1 MSNNLKEYLRRCKEA
16 YYAGSPIISDSQ
28 YDALEEACNAELEI
42 GTNRGRT
49 KHWFKMY
56 SLQKVYTDERLPLNK
71 EACIVTPKLDGA
83 AVAVRYVN
91 GTVDSVVTRGNGEYG
106 EDITH
111 LFSTS
116 AIFTKCCIPTHL
128 GNEFMPPY
136 EGIHQITGEM
146 VSPKHISDNP
156 RNYAAGALNLKD
168 SKEFAER
175 TVKFVPYDVQPLNVD
190 GYDSVLKWLSIL
202 GFLSIGDKD
211 ITNIFPQDGLVYR
224 VRDNDYYQKMGFT
237 SKHPRGAFALKERT
251 EGVKTTIL
259 DVIWQTGKTGKV
271 TPVALLDPVDI
282 DGARVSRATLN
293 NPGFIEALGVQI
305 GDSVMVERAGGIIP
319 RIIRKAE

>member
-136 EGIHQITGEM
+136 EGVHQITGEM
-146 VSPKHISDNP
+146 VSPKYISDNP

-175 TVKFVPYDVQPLNVD
+175 TVKFVPYDVQPLDVD